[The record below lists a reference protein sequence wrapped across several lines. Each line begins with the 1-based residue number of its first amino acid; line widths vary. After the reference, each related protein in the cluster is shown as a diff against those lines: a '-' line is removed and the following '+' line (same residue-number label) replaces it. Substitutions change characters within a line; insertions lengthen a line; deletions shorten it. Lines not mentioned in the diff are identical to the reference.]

1 MGKVVLSTKL
11 LLRFEQELRLR
22 NYAERTIQTYA
33 SCLRQFV
40 GWMEPVYPKDAPPD
54 APKSFVLSLIEAGA
68 SRSLVDQ
75 HISMLKLLYVE
86 LYGWDADTLAIPRPR
101 RRRPL
106 PTVPTRQ
113 QVLALAA
120 ARPNTRHQL
129 AILLLYS
136 SGLRVSE
143 LVALDV
149 GDVDLEVLLLR
160 VRDGK
165 GGKDRL
171 TIFSESLVPQLQA
184 QVTGRSHLEP
194 LLPNATGGRWS
205 TRSIQALVARARLDA
220 GLPPGITPHTLRH
233 AFATHLLEAGT
244 DLRIIQTLLG
254 HSRIET
260 TTRYTHVVRHTKRRV
275 RSPL

>member
-1 MGKVVLSTKL
+1 MEKAVLSTKL
-11 LLRFEQELRLR
+11 MMRFEQELRLR
-22 NYAERTIQTYA
+22 NYAARTIQAYA

-40 GWMEPVYPKDAPPD
+40 SWMEPVYPRDANTD
-54 APKSFVLSLIEAGA
+54 APKSFVLSLMEAGA

-75 HISMLKLLYVE
+75 HISALKVLYVE
-86 LYGWDADTLAIPRPR
+86 LYGWDAEALAIPRPR
-101 RRRPL
+101 RRRTL
-106 PTVPTRQ
+106 PVVPTRE

-120 ARPNTRHQL
+120 ARPNPRHKL

-136 SGLRVSE
+136 SGVRVSE

-149 GDVDLEVLLLR
+149 GDVDLDDLILR

-171 TIFSESLVPQLQA
+171 TIFSDLLLPQLRA
-184 QVTGRSHLEP
+184 QMHGRSRLAP
-194 LLPNATGGRWS
+194 LLPNASGDRWS

-220 GLPPGITPHTLRH
+220 NLPPGITPHTLRH